1 MHVHGGDIYTHKNM
15 LDYSANINPL
25 GIPQSIV
32 DAVTQGAKRSAEYPD
47 VKCRELKKALS
58 QHEAIP
64 EEHIICGNGA
74 ADLIF
79 SLVLAKKPQKA
90 LMIAPTFYEYEQA
103 LRAISCE
110 IVYYYLKE
118 ENGFRIQDDYI
129 QQLTSDIDIIFF
141 CNPNNPTGLLVNKE
155 FLCRVLRQC
164 EENDIFFVLD
174 ECFNDFLDEPEVY
187 TLKDKLSETDQLF
200 ILKAFTKLYAMAGLR
215 LGYGFTSNEELLTRM
230 KEVTQPW
237 SVSTPAQWAGLA
249 ALKETEYV
257 AKTKVIIEE
266 ERKFLAKSLA
276 DLGLTTYGSMAN
288 YIFLKGPRDLHEQC
302 KKHQILIRDCSNY
315 EGLNEGFY
323 RVAVKDHA
331 NNEILIKVLD
341 QCLKEMK
348 G

>member
-1 MHVHGGDIYTHKNM
+1 
-15 LDYSANINPL
+15 
-25 GIPQSIV
+25 
-32 DAVTQGAKRSAEYPD
+32 
-47 VKCRELKKALS
+47 
-58 QHEAIP
+58 
-64 EEHIICGNGA
+64 
-74 ADLIF
+74 
-79 SLVLAKKPQKA
+79 
-90 LMIAPTFYEYEQA
+90 
-103 LRAISCE
+103 
-110 IVYYYLKE
+110 
-118 ENGFRIQDDYI
+118 
-129 QQLTSDIDIIFF
+129 
-141 CNPNNPTGLLVNKE
+141 
-155 FLCRVLRQC
+155 
-164 EENDIFFVLD
+164 
-174 ECFNDFLDEPEVY
+174 
-187 TLKDKLSETDQLF
+187 
-200 ILKAFTKLYAMAGLR
+200 LYAMAGLR